1 MSRSPIAA
9 VVDSDIDS
17 GPARTRRRQLLRW
30 LLATSP
36 AVIGSL
42 AVPAGSAR
50 AQDFPSRALRLIVPF
65 PAGGGTDVISRLAA
79 DNLSPRLGQPVVVM
93 NKAGAAGSIA
103 SEFVAGEPAD
113 GHTILV
119 AGQGQMFINKALG
132 RKLGH
137 DPDAD
142 FSFVGMLGAFP
153 NILLVNPDVIPART
167 LDEFIRLA
175 REKPGALSY
184 GSNGVGSLAHLT
196 TEVFAEAAG
205 VKFLHVPYQGAAPQL
220 ADLLSG
226 RIGFTVVGPQGMLPH
241 IKEGKLRPLAVTT
254 GSRYALLPEVPTLVE
269 AGFAALD
276 APVWFAAYVR
286 TSTPPAAIER
296 LRKALAEV
304 NQSPEYEQGLV
315 KLGAQRMMVPPEAAK
330 ERLAAEKKMWVEAV
344 ERTGA
349 KGS

>member
-1 MSRSPIAA
+1 LTKDNDPPL
-9 VVDSDIDS
+9 V
-17 GPARTRRRQLLRW
+17 RRRRLLRW
-30 LLATSP
+30 LFAAPPSIAAGL
-36 AVIGSL
+36 G
-42 AVPAGSAR
+42 VPFGSAR
-50 AQDFPSRALRLIVPF
+50 AQDFPHRPLRLIVPF

-79 DNLSPRLGQPVVVM
+79 ESLSPKLGQPVVVM
-93 NKAGAAGSIA
+93 NKAGAAGGIA

-132 RKLGH
+132 RKLGY

-153 NILLVNPDVIPART
+153 NILLTNPDVIPAKT

-175 REKPGALSY
+175 KEKPGSLSY
-184 GSNGVGSLAHLT
+184 GSNGIGSLAHLT

-205 VKFLHVPYQGAAPQL
+205 AKFLHVPYQGAAPQL

-226 RIGFTVVGPQGMLPH
+226 RIGFTLVGPQGMLPH
-241 IKEGKLRPLAVTT
+241 IREGKLRALAVTT
-254 GSRYALLPEVPTLVE
+254 AVRYPVLPEVPTLVE
-269 AGFAALD
+269 AGFPALD

-286 TSTPPAAIER
+286 ASTPPAAIER
-296 LRKALAEV
+296 LRTALTQV
-304 NQSPEYEQGLV
+304 NLSPEYEAGLAN
-315 KLGAQRMMVPPEAAK
+315 LGAQRMVVPPEAAR
-330 ERLAAEKKMWVEAV
+330 ERFAAEKKMWVDAV

-349 KGS
+349 KGN